1 MKEGASWHTLA
12 AALLPAFDPFFPMPS
27 HSAASA
33 GPVTPAGTLSAPRPA
48 SGPPPAPPSGAAPGA
63 HAGNAPKPPGRH
75 GRAPTLSM
83 AAWRQFLEVAL
94 PYWRGDRKKTAW
106 ALMAVL
112 IALMLLETQLAVL
125 LIDKS
130 GEMTSALA
138 ARDSDRFW
146 DAVQLCL
153 LVLAFAV
160 PVYVFY
166 YYVRDAFSNHW
177 RRWLT
182 HRFLDGYLG
191 GRRYYELG
199 YGSGIDNP
207 DQRISED
214 INSFTGRSVHF
225 MLILLGSLMQLVA
238 FSAVLWSISRVLVAF
253 LAVYAVLGTFVAL
266 YVFGAPLIKLNFW
279 QLRREADFRFG
290 LMRLRENAES
300 IAFYRGEAQERAQID
315 LRFEDVFTN
324 YARMIK
330 KQRSL
335 NLFQRSF
342 SQLTV
347 VLPSVILANSVLT
360 GELEVGRAIQAAG
373 AFAAVLGAVA
383 LIVDNF
389 ESLSRFVAGID
400 RLHALSKLVL
410 GPDGMPVQART
421 GRAAGKSRH
430 APSVPSRPPAKPAP
444 GSAAGTGA
452 MASSLAA
459 GLPGAA
465 AVHTGTPPGM
475 AAPAKPTTQIALREG
490 TRLCM
495 EGVTLY
501 TPQFGRLLVRDL
513 SLALEPGE
521 ALLITGPSGCG
532 KSSLLRAIAGLW
544 RSGAGTIEHPPHAR
558 MFFLP
563 QRPYMQ
569 HESLRSQIIYPS
581 RSTTLDDAALA
592 QLLDQ
597 VQLSTLLERVGGLD
611 AVEDWEKL
619 LSVGEQQRL
628 AFARVLVHR
637 PAMVI
642 LDEATSALDSANEAA
657 LYQRLRAS
665 GATLVSIAHRSAVLA
680 HHTHVLQLH
689 GGGGWQLHAAEG
701 FDFNAAQEAA
711 PLQGSTGEVTA

>member
-1 MKEGASWHTLA
+1 
-12 AALLPAFDPFFPMPS
+12 MPS
-27 HSAASA
+27 SSAA
-33 GPVTPAGTLSAPRPA
+33 PAGTLSAPLPPAAPA
-48 SGPPPAPPSGAAPGA
+48 SAHAAPGA
-63 HAGNAPKPPGRH
+63 PARGGTSGPPDPSGYSH
-75 GRAPTLSM
+75 TPPL
-83 AAWRQFLEVAL
+83 AAWRHFLQVAL
-94 PYWRGDRKKTAW
+94 PYWRGDRRKTAW
-106 ALMAVL
+106 SLMAVL

-138 ARDSDRFW
+138 AQDAPRFW
-146 DAVQLCL
+146 NAVQLCL

-199 YGSGIDNP
+199 YGSGVDNP

-266 YVFGAPLIKLNFW
+266 YVFGAPLIRLNFL

-315 LRFEDVFTN
+315 LRFQDVFSN
-324 YARMIK
+324 YARLIK

-347 VLPSVILANSVLT
+347 VLPSIILANSVLT

-400 RLHALSKLVL
+400 RLHALSQLVL
-410 GPDGMPVQART
+410 SPDGTPVQAAA
-421 GRAAGKSRH
+421 GRAAAKPGQA
-430 APSVPSRPPAKPAP
+430 APAARPQPRTTAAPGGTVVPTAPAASSPPAKPI
-444 GSAAGTGA
+444 
-452 MASSLAA
+452 
-459 GLPGAA
+459 
-465 AVHTGTPPGM
+465 
-475 AAPAKPTTQIALREG
+475 TQIALREG
-490 TRLCM
+490 ERLCM

-513 SLALEPGE
+513 NLALQPGE

-532 KSSLLRAIAGLW
+532 KSSLLRAVAGLW
-544 RSGAGTIEHPPHAR
+544 RSGAGTIEHPPYAR

-569 HESLRSQIIYPS
+569 RESLRSQVIYPS
-581 RSTTLDDAALA
+581 RTTALDDAALA
-592 QLLDQ
+592 QVLQD
-597 VQLSTLLERVGGLD
+597 VQLGDLLARVGGLD

-619 LSVGEQQRL
+619 LSAGEQQRL

-657 LYQRLRAS
+657 LYRRLRAS

-680 HHTHVLQLH
+680 HHTHVLQLY
-689 GGGGWQLHAAEG
+689 GGGAWQLHAAKD
-701 FDFNAAQEAA
+701 FDFGAAQDARPPHTRAGTGTGPQAGAA
-711 PLQGSTGEVTA
+711 GA